1 MRRVSLTL
9 LSTLAVLI
17 MSAMPLPAAALGD
30 VQVKLGCSDGS
41 TTDLT
46 VDSATLAELQDA
58 VEAMTLYPADLS
70 CTLGTT
76 PLLGSFGASVAEAAG
91 ATDFVVGGGQRAFCD
106 FNIAVN
112 GHSQAGV
119 PLAAWGA
126 VNETIPENASCGFE
140 GILRTEVVCVV
151 IVDDDNAIVG
161 TRITKSTGTF
171 STLGFAPGRFVD
183 WLFHEGKA
191 DTGNPP
197 TTSSRALDRQPI
209 FFEPGSRAVEG
220 CAQFR
225 RRAAV
230 RRTQS
235 DVEAPSS
242 GAPLSCTHLI
252 C

>member
-112 GHSQAGV
+112 GHRQAGV

-197 TTSSRALDRQPI
+197 TIAASDPLLATNCVGPFSQPDTFVHGRI
-209 FFEPGSRAVEG
+209 LVK
-220 CAQFR
+220 Q
-225 RRAAV
+225 
-230 RRTQS
+230 
-235 DVEAPSS
+235 
-242 GAPLSCTHLI
+242 GA
-252 C
+252 